1 MGDKWDTTGGAEQTM
16 TEQLD
21 WAPDTVDTSKPSMAR
36 MYDYALGGSHN
47 FAADREAAERVLR
60 ANPDGRF
67 GMYANRAFLR
77 RAIRFLVESGVTQFL
92 DIGSGIPTVGNVH
105 EVAQDANPDC
115 KVVYVDI
122 DPVAVIH
129 SRQILTGNHR
139 ATAIQ
144 ADIREPDRI
153 LDHPDVQALLDLDQP
168 VALLMLCILHFIP
181 DDQDPAGLVG
191 RYRDRLAP
199 GSYLA
204 ISHVTGD
211 DDSED
216 HTNAMN
222 VYSRVM
228 TQVNLRTHAQVTPL
242 FAGFDLVEPGLVF
255 VSRWRPEPGAD
266 TTTALYYYSG
276 VGRKP

>member
-1 MGDKWDTTGGAEQTM
+1 M
-16 TEQLD
+16 TEQTS
-21 WAPDTVDTSKPSMAR
+21 WVPGTVDTSKPSMAR

-47 FAADREAAERVLR
+47 FAVDREAAERVLQ
-60 ANPDGRF
+60 ANPDGRL

-77 RAIRFLVESGVTQFL
+77 RSVRYLVAAGITQFL

-105 EVAQDANPDC
+105 EVAQHANPDC
-115 KVVYVDI
+115 RVIYVDI

-129 SRQILTGNHR
+129 SQQILAGNDR

-144 ADIREPDRI
+144 ADVRQPDRI
-153 LDHPDVQALLDLDQP
+153 LDHPDLRALLDLDQP
-168 VALLMLCILHFIP
+168 VALLMLCVLHFIP

-191 RYRDRLAP
+191 RYRDRLAS

-211 DDSED
+211 DDSEN
-216 HTNAMN
+216 HANAMN

-228 TQVNLRTHAQVTPL
+228 TQVNLRTSSQVTAL

-255 VSRWRPEPGAD
+255 VSHWRPDPGDD

>member
-1 MGDKWDTTGGAEQTM
+1 VV
-16 TEQLD
+16 EQLN
-21 WAPDTVDTSKPSMAR
+21 WVPDTVDTGKPSMAR

-47 FAADREAAERVLR
+47 FAVDREAAERVLQ
-60 ANPDGRF
+60 ANPDGRL

-77 RAIRFLVESGVTQFL
+77 RAVRFLVESGVRQFL

-105 EVAQDANPDC
+105 EVAQSANPDC
-115 KVVYVDI
+115 RVVYVDI
-122 DPVAVIH
+122 DPTAVIH
-129 SRQILTGNHR
+129 SQQILAGNGR
-139 ATAIQ
+139 AAAIQ

-153 LDHPDVQALLDLDQP
+153 LDDPDLRALLDLDQP

-204 ISHVTGD
+204 VSHVTGD
-211 DDSED
+211 DDSES
-216 HTNAMN
+216 HANAMN

-228 TQVNLRTHAQVTPL
+228 TQVNLRTRAQVAAL

-255 VSRWRPEPGAD
+255 VSRWRPEPDDD

-276 VGRKP
+276 VGRRP

>member
-1 MGDKWDTTGGAEQTM
+1 MEHTKWV
-16 TEQLD
+16 
-21 WAPDTVDTSKPSMAR
+21 PDTVDTSKPSMAR

-47 FAADREAAERVLR
+47 FAADREAAERVLQ

-77 RAIRFLVESGVTQFL
+77 RAVQFLVQSGVTQFL

-105 EVAQDANPDC
+105 EIAQTANPQS

-129 SRQILTGNHR
+129 SQQLLAGNPR

-144 ADIREPDRI
+144 ADIRQPDRI
-153 LDHPDVQALLDLDQP
+153 LDHPDLQALLDLAQP

-181 DDQDPAGLVG
+181 DAQDPVGLVG

-204 ISHVTGD
+204 VSHVTGD
-211 DDSED
+211 DDPEN
-216 HTNAMN
+216 HLTAMN
-222 VYSRVM
+222 VYSQVM
-228 TQVNLRTHAQVTPL
+228 TQVNLRTRMQVAAL

-255 VSRWRPEPGAD
+255 VSRWRPDPGDD

>member
-1 MGDKWDTTGGAEQTM
+1 VV
-16 TEQLD
+16 EQLN
-21 WAPDTVDTSKPSMAR
+21 WVPDTVDTSKPSMAR

-47 FAADREAAERVLR
+47 FAVDRAAAERVLQ
-60 ANPDGRF
+60 ANPDGRL

-77 RAIRFLVESGVTQFL
+77 RAVRFLVESGVRQFL

-105 EVAQDANPDC
+105 EVAQTANPDC

-122 DPVAVIH
+122 DPTAVIH
-129 SRQILTGNHR
+129 SQQILAGNGG

-153 LDHPDVQALLDLDQP
+153 LDDPDLRALLDLDQP

-181 DDQDPAGLVG
+181 DDEGPAGLVG

-204 ISHVTGD
+204 VSHVTGD

-216 HTNAMN
+216 HANAMN

-228 TQVNLRTHAQVTPL
+228 TQVNLRTRAQVATL
-242 FAGFDLVEPGLVF
+242 FTGFDLVEPGLVF
-255 VSRWRPEPGAD
+255 VSRWRPEPNDD

-276 VGRKP
+276 VGRRP

>member
-1 MGDKWDTTGGAEQTM
+1 V
-16 TEQLD
+16 
-21 WAPDTVDTSKPSMAR
+21 PDAVDTSKPSMAR

-47 FAADREAAERVLR
+47 FAVDREAAERVLQ

-77 RAIRFLVESGVTQFL
+77 RAVHFLVESGVTQFL

-105 EVAQDANPDC
+105 EVAQTANPDC
-115 KVVYVDI
+115 KVAYVDI

-129 SRQILTGNHR
+129 SQQLLAGNGR
-139 ATAIQ
+139 AIAIQ

-153 LDHPDVQALLDLDQP
+153 LGDPALNALLDLDQP

-181 DDQDPAGLVG
+181 DDQDPVGLVA
-191 RYRDRLAP
+191 RYRDRLAS

-211 DDSED
+211 EDSES
-216 HTNAMN
+216 HATAMN

-228 TQVNLRTHAQVTPL
+228 TQVNLRTRAQVAAL
-242 FAGFDLVEPGLVF
+242 FAGFDLLEPGLVF
-255 VSRWRPEPGAD
+255 VRRWRPDPGDD
-266 TTTALYYYSG
+266 TATALYYYSG

>member
-1 MGDKWDTTGGAEQTM
+1 V
-16 TEQLD
+16 TEQLS
-21 WAPDTVDTSKPSMAR
+21 WVPDTVDTSKPSMAR

-47 FAADREAAERVLR
+47 FAADRDAAERVLQ

-77 RAIRFLVESGVTQFL
+77 RAVQFLVESGVTQFL
-92 DIGSGIPTVGNVH
+92 DVGSGIPTVGNVH
-105 EVAQDANPDC
+105 EVAQNANPDST
-115 KVVYVDI
+115 VVYVDI

-129 SRQILTGNHR
+129 SQQILAGNRR

-153 LDHPDVQALLDLDQP
+153 LNHPELQALLDLDQP
-168 VALLMLCILHFIP
+168 VALLMLCVLHFIP
-181 DDQDPAGLVG
+181 DDQDPPGLIG

-204 ISHVTGD
+204 ASHVTGD
-211 DDSED
+211 DDSEN

-228 TQVNLRTHAQVTPL
+228 TQVNLRTRAQVAAL
-242 FAGFDLVEPGLVF
+242 FAGFDLVEPGLAF
-255 VSRWRPEPGAD
+255 VPRWRPDPGED
-266 TTTALYYYSG
+266 TTTALYYYGG

>member
-1 MGDKWDTTGGAEQTM
+1 
-16 TEQLD
+16 
-21 WAPDTVDTSKPSMAR
+21 
-36 MYDYALGGSHN
+36 
-47 FAADREAAERVLR
+47 
-60 ANPDGRF
+60 
-67 GMYANRAFLR
+67 MYANRAFLR
-77 RAIRFLVESGVTQFL
+77 RAVQFLIQSGVRQFL

-105 EVAQDANPDC
+105 EVAQTANPDC

-129 SRQILTGNHR
+129 SQQILAGNGR

-153 LDHPDVQALLDLDQP
+153 LDHPDLRALLDLDQP
-168 VALLMLCILHFIP
+168 VALLMLCILHFVP
-181 DDQDPAGLVG
+181 DDQDPVSLVG
-191 RYRDRLAP
+191 RYLDRLAP

-211 DDSED
+211 DDSES
-216 HTNAMN
+216 HANAMN

-228 TQVNLRTHAQVTPL
+228 TQVNLRTHAQVAAL
-242 FAGFDLVEPGLVF
+242 LAGLDLVEPGLVF
-255 VSRWRPEPGAD
+255 VSRWRPDPGDD